1 MNTFKKSLLWLC
13 MLNKRLYKKPSF
25 IAILVGIVILS
36 LGLSFFAGGE
46 DAVLRIAVCSD
57 GGDVSE
63 FVESLKS
70 EESIIQYELF
80 PSRNDALHALQYKGY
95 DSVWVLPD
103 DISES
108 AKRYAGGKGRIAEV
122 IQRDDS
128 VFLRL
133 AREKLYASL
142 YPYIAKAVYNDFI
155 SDSFVSADDK
165 SMDEF
170 YDSRDK
176 RGEIVNINF
185 LNSSDT
191 PSDTN
196 LLFAPL
202 RGMLAVAVFLCAY
215 SALMNFKKDRISGM
229 YARVR
234 EERHIYLEMIGI
246 FLASANSALVSLI
259 AFAFCGVFTSL
270 ASEILAMILYLLM
283 CVMFCALLGELVHS
297 VNVLGAIM
305 PVVIIMMLAIC
316 PIFFNMSS
324 MSVLQLALPPYY
336 YLMMFAGSK
345 FFAYSAVYITAASIL
360 IFLLRRFKSA
370 FSKL

>member
-13 MLNKRLYKKPSF
+13 MLNKRLCKKMSF

-36 LGLSFFAGGE
+36 LCLSFFAGGE

-57 GGDVSE
+57 GGDASD
-63 FVESLKS
+63 FVESLQS
-70 EESIIQYELF
+70 EDSIIQYELF
-80 PSRNDALHALQYKGY
+80 LSRNDALHALRYKGY
-95 DSVWVLPD
+95 DSVWVLPS

-108 AKRYAGGKGRIAEV
+108 AKRYAEGGGRIAEV

-155 SDSFVSADDK
+155 SDSFVSSDDN

-185 LNSSDT
+185 LNSSDI
-191 PSDTN
+191 PSDAN
-196 LLFAPL
+196 LLRAPM

-215 SALMNFKKDRISGM
+215 SALMNFKKDRISGI

-234 EERHIYLEMIGI
+234 EDRLIYLEMLNV

-259 AFAFCGVFTSL
+259 AFAVGGVFTSF
-270 ASEILAMILYLLM
+270 ASEVLAMIFYLLM
-283 CVMFCALLGELVHS
+283 CVMFCALLGELVPS
-297 VNVLGAIM
+297 VNILGALM

-316 PIFFNMSS
+316 PIFFNMNG
-324 MSVLQLALPPYY
+324 MRVLQLAMPPYY
-336 YLMMFAGSK
+336 YLIMFAGSK
-345 FFAYSAVYITAASIL
+345 FFAYSAVYIIAAFIL